1 MWSRD
6 YSLTTDIDPQALW
19 HQLGDVEG
27 WVRWNDGIE
36 SIKLDGPLA
45 VGTTFRM
52 TPPGEDTITSTL
64 VDLQPGRV
72 ITDLTEMD
80 GLAITVEHRLD
91 PQPGGGTAVT
101 FRVEVAGGAPDD
113 VAEEVGIGVS
123 ADFPDVLANLVAAA
137 RANAPR

>member
-36 SIKLDGPLA
+36 SIELDGPLA

-52 TPPGEDTITSTL
+52 TPPGEDTITSTV

-101 FRVEVAGGAPDD
+101 YRVEVTGGVPDD
-113 VAEEVGIGVS
+113 VAEEIGIGVS
-123 ADFPDVLANLVAAA
+123 ADFPDVLANLEAAA